1 MENYDVAVV
10 RCKTYDVEAVK
21 PALEEALNAVNGLD
35 FVKLGMKIIIKPN
48 LVSFKK
54 PDAAATTHP
63 ALLEALVEML
73 LARGADVTIGD
84 SPGGPH
90 SLPLLNRVY
99 AATGM
104 DRVEKLG
111 AKLNRNMNEKTVDFP
126 EGKVLKNFTYT
137 EYLDE
142 ADAIIDFCKLKSHG
156 MLGMSAAVKN
166 LFGTIP
172 GLKKPEV
179 HYKFQNDAE
188 FADMLVDLN
197 EYFKPRLAICDAVV
211 GMEGNGPTA
220 GTPRQ
225 IGAIIASKSTYYA
238 DVVGAELIGM
248 NIDGLPT
255 LQAAYERGFA
265 PASSKNL
272 RVYGDIRA
280 LTVDDFKAPPVR
292 GLSFMR
298 KGNVLHFISKA
309 ALEHKPTLKK
319 RFCVGCGE
327 CARMCP
333 AKAIEMKNKKPHIN
347 REKCIRCFC
356 CQEFCPRAAM
366 VAHRPLAAKVLNK
379 LKLYFKRPG
388 FDSETYNMF
397 MKERRK

>member
-10 RCKTYDVEAVK
+10 RCKTYNVEAVK
-21 PALEEALNAVNGLD
+21 PALEEAVNAVNGLD
-35 FVKLGMKIIIKPN
+35 FVMPGMKIIIKPN

-99 AATGM
+99 TATGM
-104 DRVEKLG
+104 DRLEKLG
-111 AKLNRNMNEKTVDFP
+111 AKLNRNMNEKNVDFP

-319 RFCVGCGE
+319 RLCVGCGE

-379 LKLYFKRPG
+379 LKL
-388 FDSETYNMF
+388 
-397 MKERRK
+397 

>member
-21 PALEEALNAVNGLD
+21 PALEEAVNAVNGLD
-35 FVKLGMKIIIKPN
+35 FVMPGMKIIIKPN

-73 LARGADVTIGD
+73 LSRGADVTIGD

-272 RVYGDIRA
+272 RVYGDICA

-319 RFCVGCGE
+319 RFCVGCGK
-327 CARMCP
+327 CARICP

-379 LKLYFKRPG
+379 LKL
-388 FDSETYNMF
+388 
-397 MKERRK
+397 

>member
-21 PALEEALNAVNGLD
+21 PALEEAVNAVNGLD
-35 FVKLGMKIIIKPN
+35 FVKSGMKIIIKPN

-211 GMEGNGPTA
+211 GMEGNGRTA

-255 LQAAYERGFA
+255 LQASYERGFA
-265 PASSKNL
+265 PSSSKNL

-379 LKLYFKRPG
+379 LK
-388 FDSETYNMF
+388 M
-397 MKERRK
+397 

>member
-1 MENYDVAVV
+1 MKNYDVAVV
-10 RCKTYDVEAVK
+10 RCKTYNVEAVK

-35 FVKLGMKIIIKPN
+35 FVMPGMKIIIKPN

-104 DRVEKLG
+104 DRLEKLG

-319 RFCVGCGE
+319 RLCVGCGE

-366 VAHRPLAAKVLNK
+366 VVHRPLAAKALNK
-379 LKLYFKRPG
+379 LKL
-388 FDSETYNMF
+388 
-397 MKERRK
+397 

>member
-10 RCKTYDVEAVK
+10 RCKTYDVETVK

-35 FVKLGMKIIIKPN
+35 FVKHGMKIIIKPN
-48 LVSFKK
+48 LVSFKQ

-104 DRVEKLG
+104 DRLEKLG

-319 RFCVGCGE
+319 RLCIGCGE

-379 LKLYFKRPG
+379 LKL
-388 FDSETYNMF
+388 
-397 MKERRK
+397 

>member
-10 RCKTYDVEAVK
+10 RCKTYNVEAVK
-21 PALEEALNAVNGLD
+21 PALEEAVNAVNGLD
-35 FVKLGMKIIIKPN
+35 FVKSGMKIIIKPN

-99 AATGM
+99 TATGM
-104 DRVEKLG
+104 DRLEKLG

-319 RFCVGCGE
+319 RLCVGCGE
-327 CARMCP
+327 CARRCP

-366 VAHRPLAAKVLNK
+366 VAHRPLAAKALNK
-379 LKLYFKRPG
+379 LKL
-388 FDSETYNMF
+388 
-397 MKERRK
+397 

>member
-21 PALEEALNAVNGLD
+21 PALEEAVNAVNGLD
-35 FVKLGMKIIIKPN
+35 FVKSGMKIIIKPN

-104 DRVEKLG
+104 DRLEKLG

-379 LKLYFKRPG
+379 LKL
-388 FDSETYNMF
+388 
-397 MKERRK
+397 

>member
-10 RCKTYDVEAVK
+10 RCKTYNVEAVK

-35 FVKLGMKIIIKPN
+35 FVMPGMKIIIKPN

-104 DRVEKLG
+104 DRLEKLG

-255 LQAAYERGFA
+255 LQAACERGFA

-319 RFCVGCGE
+319 RLCVGCGE

-379 LKLYFKRPG
+379 LKL
-388 FDSETYNMF
+388 
-397 MKERRK
+397 

>member
-35 FVKLGMKIIIKPN
+35 FVMPGMKIIIKPN

-63 ALLEALVEML
+63 ALLEALVGML

-104 DRVEKLG
+104 DRLEKLG

-319 RFCVGCGE
+319 RLCIGCGE

-379 LKLYFKRPG
+379 LKL
-388 FDSETYNMF
+388 
-397 MKERRK
+397 

>member
-35 FVKLGMKIIIKPN
+35 FVMPGMKIIIKPN

-73 LARGADVTIGD
+73 LSRGADVTIGD

-137 EYLDE
+137 QYLDE

-319 RFCVGCGE
+319 RLCVGCGE

-333 AKAIEMKNKKPHIN
+333 AKAIKMKNKKTHIN

-366 VAHRPLAAKVLNK
+366 VAHIPLAAKVLNK
-379 LKLYFKRPG
+379 LKL
-388 FDSETYNMF
+388 
-397 MKERRK
+397 

>member
-10 RCKTYDVEAVK
+10 RCKTYNVEAVK
-21 PALEEALNAVNGLD
+21 PALEEAVNAVNGLD
-35 FVKLGMKIIIKPN
+35 FVMPGMKIIIKPN

-99 AATGM
+99 TATGM
-104 DRVEKLG
+104 DRLEKLG

-188 FADMLVDLN
+188 FADMLIDLN

-265 PASSKNL
+265 PSSSKNL

-319 RFCVGCGE
+319 RLCVGCGE

-379 LKLYFKRPG
+379 LKL
-388 FDSETYNMF
+388 
-397 MKERRK
+397 

>member
-10 RCKTYDVEAVK
+10 RCKTYDVETVK

-35 FVKLGMKIIIKPN
+35 FVKPGMKIIIKPN

-63 ALLEALVEML
+63 ALLEALAEML

-104 DRVEKLG
+104 DRLEKLG

-319 RFCVGCGE
+319 RLCVGCGE

-333 AKAIEMKNKKPHIN
+333 AKAIEMKNKNPLIS
-347 REKCIRCFC
+347 REKGIRCFC

-379 LKLYFKRPG
+379 LKL
-388 FDSETYNMF
+388 
-397 MKERRK
+397 

>member
-21 PALEEALNAVNGLD
+21 PALEEAVNAVNGLD
-35 FVKLGMKIIIKPN
+35 FVKSGMKIIIKPN

-104 DRVEKLG
+104 DRLEKLG

-265 PASSKNL
+265 PSSSKNL

-319 RFCVGCGE
+319 RLCVGCGE

-366 VAHRPLAAKVLNK
+366 VAHRPLAAKALNK
-379 LKLYFKRPG
+379 LKL
-388 FDSETYNMF
+388 
-397 MKERRK
+397 

>member
-10 RCKTYDVEAVK
+10 RCKTYDVETVK

-35 FVKLGMKIIIKPN
+35 FVKSGMKIIIKPN

-104 DRVEKLG
+104 DRLEKLG

-319 RFCVGCGE
+319 RLCVGCGE

-379 LKLYFKRPG
+379 LKL
-388 FDSETYNMF
+388 
-397 MKERRK
+397 

>member
-21 PALEEALNAVNGLD
+21 PALEEAVNAVNGLD
-35 FVKLGMKIIIKPN
+35 FVKSGMKIIIKPN

-104 DRVEKLG
+104 DRLEKLG

-188 FADMLVDLN
+188 FADMLVDLT

-379 LKLYFKRPG
+379 LKL
-388 FDSETYNMF
+388 
-397 MKERRK
+397 

>member
-10 RCKTYDVEAVK
+10 RCKTYNVEAVK
-21 PALEEALNAVNGLD
+21 PALEEAVNAVNGLD
-35 FVKLGMKIIIKPN
+35 FVKSGMKIIIKPN

-99 AATGM
+99 TATGM

-319 RFCVGCGE
+319 RLCAGCGE

-379 LKLYFKRPG
+379 LKL
-388 FDSETYNMF
+388 
-397 MKERRK
+397 

>member
-21 PALEEALNAVNGLD
+21 PALEEAVNAVNGLD
-35 FVKLGMKIIIKPN
+35 FVKPGMKIIIKPN

-99 AATGM
+99 TATGM

-156 MLGMSAAVKN
+156 MLGMRATVKI

-172 GLKKPEV
+172 GLKKPVV

-188 FADMLVDLN
+188 FADMLVDIN

-255 LQAAYERGFA
+255 LQAAYKRGFA

-379 LKLYFKRPG
+379 LKL
-388 FDSETYNMF
+388 
-397 MKERRK
+397 

>member
-10 RCKTYDVEAVK
+10 RCKTYNVEAVK
-21 PALEEALNAVNGLD
+21 PALEEAVNAVNGLD
-35 FVKLGMKIIIKPN
+35 FVMPGMKIIIKPN

-104 DRVEKLG
+104 DRLEKLG

-319 RFCVGCGE
+319 RLCAGCGE

-366 VAHRPLAAKVLNK
+366 VVHRPLAAKALNK
-379 LKLYFKRPG
+379 LKL
-388 FDSETYNMF
+388 
-397 MKERRK
+397 

>member
-10 RCKTYDVEAVK
+10 RCKTYNVEAVK

-35 FVKLGMKIIIKPN
+35 FVMPGMKIIIKPN

-84 SPGGPH
+84 RPGGPH

-104 DRVEKLG
+104 DRLEKLG

-319 RFCVGCGE
+319 RLCVGCGE

-366 VAHRPLAAKVLNK
+366 VAHRPLAAKALNK
-379 LKLYFKRPG
+379 LKL
-388 FDSETYNMF
+388 
-397 MKERRK
+397 

>member
-10 RCKTYDVEAVK
+10 RCKTYNVETVK

-35 FVKLGMKIIIKPN
+35 FVMPGMKIIIKPN

-111 AKLNRNMNEKTVDFP
+111 AKLNRNMNEKNVDFP

-333 AKAIEMKNKKPHIN
+333 AKAIKMKNKKPHIN

-379 LKLYFKRPG
+379 LKL
-388 FDSETYNMF
+388 
-397 MKERRK
+397 

>member
-1 MENYDVAVV
+1 LENYDVAVV
-10 RCKTYDVEAVK
+10 RCKAYNVETVK

-35 FVKLGMKIIIKPN
+35 FVMPGMKIIIKPN

-73 LARGADVTIGD
+73 LSRGADVTIGD

-99 AATGM
+99 TATGM
-104 DRVEKLG
+104 DRLEKLG

-319 RFCVGCGE
+319 RLCVGCGE

-379 LKLYFKRPG
+379 LKL
-388 FDSETYNMF
+388 
-397 MKERRK
+397 

>member
-10 RCKTYDVEAVK
+10 RCKTYNVEAVK
-21 PALEEALNAVNGLD
+21 PALEEAVNAVNGLD
-35 FVKLGMKIIIKPN
+35 FVKSGMKIIIKPN

-319 RFCVGCGE
+319 RLCVGCGE

-333 AKAIEMKNKKPHIN
+333 AKAIKMKNKKTHIN

-379 LKLYFKRPG
+379 LKL
-388 FDSETYNMF
+388 
-397 MKERRK
+397 

>member
-10 RCKTYDVEAVK
+10 RCKTYNIEAVK
-21 PALEEALNAVNGLD
+21 PALEEAVNAVNGLD
-35 FVKLGMKIIIKPN
+35 FVMPGMKIIIKPN

-111 AKLNRNMNEKTVDFP
+111 AKLNRNMSEKNLDFP

-319 RFCVGCGE
+319 RLCAGCGE

-379 LKLYFKRPG
+379 LKL
-388 FDSETYNMF
+388 
-397 MKERRK
+397 

>member
-21 PALEEALNAVNGLD
+21 PALEEAVNAVNGLD
-35 FVKLGMKIIIKPN
+35 FVMPGMKIIIKPN

-99 AATGM
+99 TATGM

-319 RFCVGCGE
+319 RLCVGCGE

-366 VAHRPLAAKVLNK
+366 VAHRPLAAKVLN
-379 LKLYFKRPG
+379 
-388 FDSETYNMF
+388 
-397 MKERRK
+397 ERRK

>member
-35 FVKLGMKIIIKPN
+35 FVKSGMKIIIKPN

-197 EYFKPRLAICDAVV
+197 EYFKPRLAICDAVI

-265 PASSKNL
+265 PSSSKNL

-379 LKLYFKRPG
+379 LKL
-388 FDSETYNMF
+388 
-397 MKERRK
+397 

>member
-10 RCKTYDVEAVK
+10 RCKTYNVEAVK
-21 PALEEALNAVNGLD
+21 PALEEAVNAVNGLD
-35 FVKLGMKIIIKPN
+35 FVMPGMKIIIKPN

-99 AATGM
+99 TATGM
-104 DRVEKLG
+104 DRLEKLG
-111 AKLNRNMNEKTVDFP
+111 AKLNRNMNEKNVDFP

-319 RFCVGCGE
+319 RLCVGCGE

-333 AKAIEMKNKKPHIN
+333 AKAIKMKNKKPHIN

-379 LKLYFKRPG
+379 LKL
-388 FDSETYNMF
+388 
-397 MKERRK
+397 

>member
-10 RCKTYDVEAVK
+10 RCKTYNVEAVK

-35 FVKLGMKIIIKPN
+35 FVKPGMKIIIKPN

-111 AKLNRNMNEKTVDFP
+111 AKLNRNMSEKNLDFP

-272 RVYGDIRA
+272 RVYGDICA

-319 RFCVGCGE
+319 RLCVGYGE

-366 VAHRPLAAKVLNK
+366 VAHRPLAAKALNK
-379 LKLYFKRPG
+379 LKL
-388 FDSETYNMF
+388 
-397 MKERRK
+397 

>member
-10 RCKTYDVEAVK
+10 RCKTYNVEAVK
-21 PALEEALNAVNGLD
+21 PALEEAVNAVNGLD
-35 FVKLGMKIIIKPN
+35 FVKSGMKIIIKPN

-319 RFCVGCGE
+319 RLCVGCGE

-366 VAHRPLAAKVLNK
+366 VAHRPLAAKALNK
-379 LKLYFKRPG
+379 LKL
-388 FDSETYNMF
+388 
-397 MKERRK
+397 

>member
-35 FVKLGMKIIIKPN
+35 FVMPGMKIIIKPN

-104 DRVEKLG
+104 DRLEKLG
-111 AKLNRNMNEKTVDFP
+111 AKLNRNMNEKTVDFL

-379 LKLYFKRPG
+379 LKL
-388 FDSETYNMF
+388 
-397 MKERRK
+397 

>member
-21 PALEEALNAVNGLD
+21 PALEEAVNAVNGLD
-35 FVKLGMKIIIKPN
+35 FVKSGMKIIIKPN

-104 DRVEKLG
+104 DRLEKLG

-292 GLSFMR
+292 GSSFMR

-309 ALEHKPTLKK
+309 ALEHKPTLKT
-319 RFCVGCGE
+319 RHCIGCGE

-366 VAHRPLAAKVLNK
+366 VAHRPLAAKALNK
-379 LKLYFKRPG
+379 LKL
-388 FDSETYNMF
+388 
-397 MKERRK
+397 

>member
-1 MENYDVAVV
+1 MKNYDVAVV
-10 RCKTYDVEAVK
+10 RCKTYDVDAVK
-21 PALEEALNAVNGLD
+21 PALEEAVNAVNGLD
-35 FVKLGMKIIIKPN
+35 FVKPGMKIIIKPN

-220 GTPRQ
+220 GTPHQ

-319 RFCVGCGE
+319 RLCVGCGE

-333 AKAIEMKNKKPHIN
+333 AKAIKMKNKNPHIN

-366 VAHRPLAAKVLNK
+366 VAHRPIAEKFLKK
-379 LKLYFKRPG
+379 LKL
-388 FDSETYNMF
+388 
-397 MKERRK
+397 

>member
-10 RCKTYDVEAVK
+10 RCKTYNVEAVK

-35 FVKLGMKIIIKPN
+35 FVMPGMKIIIKPN

-319 RFCVGCGE
+319 RLCAGCGE

-333 AKAIEMKNKKPHIN
+333 AKAIEMKNKKPYIN

-366 VAHRPLAAKVLNK
+366 VAHRPLAAKALNK
-379 LKLYFKRPG
+379 LKL
-388 FDSETYNMF
+388 
-397 MKERRK
+397 

>member
-10 RCKTYDVEAVK
+10 RCKTYNVEAVK
-21 PALEEALNAVNGLD
+21 PALEEAVNAVNGLD
-35 FVKLGMKIIIKPN
+35 FVKSGMKIIIKPN

-99 AATGM
+99 TATGM

-319 RFCVGCGE
+319 RLCVGCGE

-366 VAHRPLAAKVLNK
+366 VAHRPLAAKALNK
-379 LKLYFKRPG
+379 LKL
-388 FDSETYNMF
+388 
-397 MKERRK
+397 

>member
-21 PALEEALNAVNGLD
+21 PALEEAVNAVKGLD
-35 FVKLGMKIIIKPN
+35 FVKPGMKIIIKPN

-104 DRVEKLG
+104 DRLEKLG

-379 LKLYFKRPG
+379 LK
-388 FDSETYNMF
+388 M
-397 MKERRK
+397 

>member
-10 RCKTYDVEAVK
+10 RCKTYNVEAVK
-21 PALEEALNAVNGLD
+21 PALEEAVNAVNGLD
-35 FVKLGMKIIIKPN
+35 FVKSGMKIIIKPN

-99 AATGM
+99 TATGM
-104 DRVEKLG
+104 DRLEKLG
-111 AKLNRNMNEKTVDFP
+111 AKLNRNMNEKNVDFP

-319 RFCVGCGE
+319 RLCVGCGE

-379 LKLYFKRPG
+379 LKL
-388 FDSETYNMF
+388 
-397 MKERRK
+397 

>member
-21 PALEEALNAVNGLD
+21 PALEEAVNAVNGLD
-35 FVKLGMKIIIKPN
+35 FVKSGMKIIIKPN

-111 AKLNRNMNEKTVDFP
+111 AKLNRNLNEKTVDFP

-319 RFCVGCGE
+319 RLCVGCGE

-379 LKLYFKRPG
+379 LKL
-388 FDSETYNMF
+388 
-397 MKERRK
+397 

>member
-1 MENYDVAVV
+1 MQNYDVAVV

-21 PALEEALNAVNGLD
+21 PALEEAVNAVNGLD
-35 FVKLGMKIIIKPN
+35 FVMPGMKIIIKPN

-99 AATGM
+99 TATGM

-319 RFCVGCGE
+319 RLCVGCGE

-379 LKLYFKRPG
+379 LKL
-388 FDSETYNMF
+388 
-397 MKERRK
+397 

>member
-10 RCKTYDVEAVK
+10 RCKTYDVETVK
-21 PALEEALNAVNGLD
+21 PALEEALNAVNALD
-35 FVKLGMKIIIKPN
+35 FVKPGMKIIIKPN

-104 DRVEKLG
+104 DRLEKLG

-319 RFCVGCGE
+319 RLCIGCGE

-379 LKLYFKRPG
+379 LKL
-388 FDSETYNMF
+388 
-397 MKERRK
+397 

>member
-21 PALEEALNAVNGLD
+21 PALEEAVNAVNGLD
-35 FVKLGMKIIIKPN
+35 FVKSGMKIIIKPN

-104 DRVEKLG
+104 DRLEKLG

-298 KGNVLHFISKA
+298 KGNVLHFIGKA

-319 RFCVGCGE
+319 RLCVGCGE

-379 LKLYFKRPG
+379 LKL
-388 FDSETYNMF
+388 
-397 MKERRK
+397 